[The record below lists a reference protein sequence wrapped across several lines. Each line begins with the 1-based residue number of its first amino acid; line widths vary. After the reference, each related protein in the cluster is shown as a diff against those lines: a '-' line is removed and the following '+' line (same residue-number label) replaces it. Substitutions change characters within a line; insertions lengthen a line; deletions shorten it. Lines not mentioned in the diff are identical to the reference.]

1 MFSIKYQMRSVSIL
15 GGGWLGLPLAILLRN
30 KNWKVKVSTTSI
42 HKIEDFNSF
51 NLVPYLLTVE
61 KEGYLDSDF
70 LDSEVI
76 VICFP
81 PKFKS
86 ENPEDYLL
94 KIRHL
99 ALSISGVDKIKKVVF
114 VSSTSVYEDSD
125 GMKSEPDAD
134 INHPLYKAERL
145 LTEKLIH
152 QKVIITRM
160 AGLMGYDRNPCKYFG
175 IREFVVESAVNYI
188 HRDDATEILAW
199 LVEHFE
205 ESITLNLS
213 APNHP
218 TRGQIA
224 EIVCKKQQPNPKLK
238 TKKGKIIN
246 TDLLQQIYPKKFLF
260 PDPLK
265 FKYL

>member
-1 MFSIKYQMRSVSIL
+1 MRSVSIL

-86 ENPEDYLL
+86 DNPEDYLL

-99 ALSISGVDKIKKVVF
+99 ALSISGVDRLKKVVF
-114 VSSTSVYEDSD
+114 VSSTSVY
-125 GMKSEPDAD
+125 
-134 INHPLYKAERL
+134 
-145 LTEKLIH
+145 
-152 QKVIITRM
+152 
-160 AGLMGYDRNPCKYFG
+160 
-175 IREFVVESAVNYI
+175 
-188 HRDDATEILAW
+188 
-199 LVEHFE
+199 
-205 ESITLNLS
+205 
-213 APNHP
+213 
-218 TRGQIA
+218 
-224 EIVCKKQQPNPKLK
+224 
-238 TKKGKIIN
+238 
-246 TDLLQQIYPKKFLF
+246 
-260 PDPLK
+260 
-265 FKYL
+265 